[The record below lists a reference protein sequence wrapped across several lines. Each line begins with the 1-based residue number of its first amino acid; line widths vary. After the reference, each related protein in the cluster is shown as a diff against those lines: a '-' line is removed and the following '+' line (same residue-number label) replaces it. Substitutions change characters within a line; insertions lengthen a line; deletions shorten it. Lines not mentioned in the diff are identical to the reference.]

1 MDATALN
8 KFFDQAGQKLYD
20 AADQLLRFAAKTAP
34 SANNE
39 DKKECSQ
46 QLTKFRADVPGSSGQ
61 GLMEPSDKD
70 GQRLCNF
77 SDDALDTL
85 ITKDDA
91 AMSSDAHSTSAQGRT
106 EQDFKIQRQNEA
118 LAKANAELRT
128 EIAERKKAEQKI
140 REQNEFLKH
149 VIESL
154 PHPFYVLDA
163 GDFTIKMA
171 NSAAGEMMANTTC
184 YALTHQRSLPCDGLE
199 HQCPLQQ
206 VKKTKKP
213 VIVEHI
219 HFDRAGN
226 PRNVE
231 VHGYPIFDEHGEVVQ
246 MIEYSLDITERK
258 KLEEELQNNAE
269 KIKLF
274 AYSISHD
281 IKSPMIGVYGL
292 VELLRKKYGECFDD
306 TGKKYCEQI
315 LKASRQVVALIE
327 ELNIFIRSKESRL
340 NFELI
345 DMQEVLETIR
355 NEFSPLLDLRK
366 IRWVEPE
373 VLPTLKADKLS
384 LLRIFRNLVD
394 NALKYGGADLS
405 EIRIGYEPS
414 ETAHMF
420 SVRDNG
426 VGIKLKD
433 CESVFELF
441 QRNQTSRGTEGSG
454 LGLAIVKEL
463 TTKHGGNVWAKPN
476 ESGGVAF
483 YFTIAKDL

>member
-1 MDATALN
+1 MNFAALN
-8 KFFDQAGQKLYD
+8 SFLDHANQKLHG
-20 AADQLLRFAAKTAP
+20 AVEQLLRFASRPALSAKDEA
-34 SANNE
+34 
-39 DKKECSQ
+39 KKELPRPPVKSGAPVQ
-46 QLTKFRADVPGSSGQ
+46 GGGAGGSV
-61 GLMEPSDKD
+61 EPNQEND
-70 GQRLCNF
+70 RRRYNPI
-77 SDDALDTL
+77 DDASGAF
-85 ITKDDA
+85 ITADA
-91 AMSSDAHSTSAQGRT
+91 AAISDARAASVKDRV
-106 EQDFKIQRQNEA
+106 EEDPNIQRQNLA
-118 LAKANAELRT
+118 MAKANAELRA
-128 EIAERKKAEQKI
+128 EIADRKKAEQTI

-163 GDFTIKMA
+163 RDFTIKMA
-171 NSAAGEMMANTTC
+171 NSAAGEMTANTTC
-184 YALTHQRSLPCDGLE
+184 HALTHHRSLPCDGLE
-199 HQCPLQQ
+199 HQCPLQE

-219 HFDRAGN
+219 HFDLDGN

-258 KLEEELQNNAE
+258 RLEEELQNNAE

-281 IKSPMIGVYGL
+281 IKSPIIGVHGL
-292 VELLRKKYGECFDD
+292 VELLNKKYGAFLDE

-315 LKASRQVVALIE
+315 IKASRQVVALIE

-345 DMQEVLETIR
+345 SVKEVLETIR

-366 IRWVEPE
+366 ISWVEPE
-373 VLPTLKADKLS
+373 TLPTVKADKLS
-384 LLRIFRNLVD
+384 LLRIFRNLVE
-394 NALKYGGADLS
+394 NALKYGGANLS
-405 EIRIGYEPS
+405 EIRIGYQPS
-414 ETAHMF
+414 DTAHVF

-426 VGIKLKD
+426 VGINLKD
-433 CESVFELF
+433 CESIFELF
-441 QRNQTSRGTEGSG
+441 QRNPTSRGTEGSG

-463 TTKHGGNVWAKPN
+463 AIKHGGNVWAKPN
-476 ESGGVAF
+476 ESGGAAF
-483 YFTIAKDL
+483 YFTLARDL

>member
-1 MDATALN
+1 MN
-8 KFFDQAGQKLYD
+8 FDTLVRFIEQANQRLHD
-20 AADQLLRFAAKTAP
+20 AADQLLHFASKAALYKADEDSTGHSRPPANSTAP
-34 SANNE
+34 VQGGSA
-39 DKKECSQ
+39 
-46 QLTKFRADVPGSSGQ
+46 GSLVGPKY
-61 GLMEPSDKD
+61 ENDRRHRERFDD
-70 GQRLCNF
+70 GP
-77 SDDALDTL
+77 DAFLSTG
-85 ITKDDA
+85 A
-91 AMSSDAHSTSAQGRT
+91 VASSDADTASVETQVGQGAT
-106 EQDFKIQRQNEA
+106 FQGQEPA
-118 LAKANAELRT
+118 LAEAGAELCA
-128 EIAERKKAEQKI
+128 EIAERQKAEQKI

-163 GDFTIKMA
+163 NDFTIKMA
-171 NSAAGEMMANTTC
+171 NSAAGELTANTTC
-184 YALTHQRSLPCDGLE
+184 YALTHHRALPCDGLE
-199 HQCPLQQ
+199 HQCPLQE

-219 HFDRAGN
+219 HFDRDGN

-258 KLEEELQNNAE
+258 RLEEELQNNAE

-281 IKSPMIGVYGL
+281 IKSPMIGVHGL
-292 VELLRKKYGECFDD
+292 VELLSKKYGELLDD

-340 NFELI
+340 NFELVNVK
-345 DMQEVLETIR
+345 EVLETIR

-366 IRWVEPE
+366 ISWVEPDA
-373 VLPTLKADKLS
+373 LPALMADKLS
-384 LLRIFRNLVD
+384 LLRVFRNLVD
-394 NALKYGGADLS
+394 NALKYGGETLS
-405 EIRIGYEPS
+405 EIRIGYEPTD
-414 ETAHMF
+414 TAHVF

-433 CESVFELF
+433 CESIFELF
-441 QRNQTSRGTEGSG
+441 QRKQTSRGTEGSG

-463 TTKHGGNVWAKPN
+463 ALKHGGNVWAKPN
-476 ESGGVAF
+476 ESGGAAF
-483 YFTIAKDL
+483 YFAIAKDL

>member
-1 MDATALN
+1 MNFAALDR
-8 KFFDQAGQKLYD
+8 FLDQANKKLHETV
-20 AADQLLRFAAKTAP
+20 DQLLHFVCKTTLTAKNEESKGTSRWLPANSLAP
-34 SANNE
+34 VAGGGGRGSAE
-39 DKKECSQ
+39 AKHE
-46 QLTKFRADVPGSSGQ
+46 
-61 GLMEPSDKD
+61 SDRRH
-70 GQRLCNF
+70 GEIV
-77 SDDALDTL
+77 DDASAAV
-85 ITKDDA
+85 ITMGGVTPGDADA
-91 AMSSDAHSTSAQGRT
+91 ALVKNQVEEDAKMQG
-106 EQDFKIQRQNEA
+106 QNLA
-118 LAKANAELRT
+118 LAKANAELRA
-128 EIAERKKAEQKI
+128 EIAEREKAERKI

-171 NSAAGEMMANTTC
+171 NSAAGEMTATTTC
-184 YALTHQRSLPCDGLE
+184 YALTHHRSLPCDGLE
-199 HQCPLQQ
+199 HQCPLQE

-219 HFDRAGN
+219 HFDRDGN

-258 KLEEELQNNAE
+258 RLEEELQNNAE

-281 IKSPMIGVYGL
+281 IKSPMIGVHGL
-292 VELLRKKYGECFDD
+292 VELLSKKYGELLDD

-345 DMQEVLETIR
+345 SVQEVLETIR

-366 IRWVEPE
+366 IRWVEPDT
-373 VLPTLKADKLS
+373 LPTLMADKLS
-384 LLRIFRNLVD
+384 LLRVFRNLVD
-394 NALKYGGADLS
+394 NALKYGGANLS
-405 EIRIGYEPS
+405 EIRIGYEP
-414 ETAHMF
+414 TDAAHVF

-433 CESVFELF
+433 CESIFELF
-441 QRNQTSRGTEGSG
+441 QRKQTSRGTEGSG

-463 TTKHGGNVWAKPN
+463 ALKHGGNVWAKPN
-476 ESGGVAF
+476 KPEGAAF
-483 YFTIAKDL
+483 YFAIAKDL